1 MTRIDYYNVGDKVL
15 KYFKELFEDCRRIRV
30 SAEVDAAGGNLC
42 KKKNYENSFLTL
54 VVDEMTS
61 YKFEVAVVAKHSLSV
76 FADFKMMKN

>member
-42 KKKNYENSFLTL
+42 KKKI
-54 VVDEMTS
+54 
-61 YKFEVAVVAKHSLSV
+61 
-76 FADFKMMKN
+76 MKIHF